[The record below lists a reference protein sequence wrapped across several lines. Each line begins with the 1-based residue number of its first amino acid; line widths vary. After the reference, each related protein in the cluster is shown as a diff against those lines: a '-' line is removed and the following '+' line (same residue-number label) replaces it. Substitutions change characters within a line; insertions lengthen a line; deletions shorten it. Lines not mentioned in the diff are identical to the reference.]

1 MKYEVQT
8 KFVFSGSFQIEAE
21 SAYRAK
27 ELTKRN
33 CELVIEKEI
42 HFVLNGENFDWAF
55 SRHVDKI
62 PGKARRIRRKE

>member
-1 MKYEVQT
+1 MKYEVPT
-8 KFVFSGSFQIEAE
+8 RFVFSGNFTIEAE

-27 ELTKRN
+27 GLAKRN

-62 PGKARRIRRKE
+62 PGKARRIKKC